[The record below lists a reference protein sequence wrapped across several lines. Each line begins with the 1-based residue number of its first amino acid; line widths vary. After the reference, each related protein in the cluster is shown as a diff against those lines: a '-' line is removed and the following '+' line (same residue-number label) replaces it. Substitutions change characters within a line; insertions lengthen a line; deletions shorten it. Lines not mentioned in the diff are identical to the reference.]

1 MHRASVSFGL
11 LEDLLKAIDVDDHI
25 TIPPE
30 VGTAIP
36 EDVQARLERTAAP
49 VEGTLLRRR
58 RVTFISDGA
67 DEE

>member
-1 MHRASVSFGL
+1 
-11 LEDLLKAIDVDDHI
+11 LKTLDADDHLM
-25 TIPPE
+25 IPPE

-36 EDVQARLERTAAP
+36 EDVQARIEGTGAP
-49 VEGTLLRRR
+49 VELLHRW